1 MLLHRSFMLGNLR
14 CHSLENGILRLDGG
28 AMFGTVPKTVW
39 NKVYPA
45 DDGNQILMWQ
55 HSTLICEAPLP
66 ARNSTWGQVKSLY
79 R

>member
-1 MLLHRSFMLGNLR
+1 MIWCFYGMKAAELTQYEMLQEPL
-14 CHSLENGILRLDGG
+14 
-28 AMFGTVPKTVW
+28 T
-39 NKVYPA
+39 
-45 DDGNQILMWQ
+45 DGNQILKWQ